1 MDQVRNYS
9 FDRPEIPIDNEL
21 SFQEEEDCGHQ
32 SNAPDEKRIILEEM
46 VVPWSEY

>member
-1 MDQVRNYS
+1 MDQVCNYY
-9 FDRPEIPIDNEL
+9 FDRPEIPIDTEL

-32 SNAPDEKRIILEEM
+32 SKMPEEKRIVLEEM